1 MQLQDLQLPAIRRV
15 EYTKWGN
22 KNPYIEEEQTTPW
35 PKEKAQTGK
44 HTYKTKDRV
53 TRTPLKT
60 GDERRC
66 SWKGNQL
73 T

>member
-44 HTYKTKDRV
+44 TYI
-53 TRTPLKT
+53 
-60 GDERRC
+60 
-66 SWKGNQL
+66 
-73 T
+73 